1 MPRKTATT
9 GTRTPRKRPTPA
21 SISDTGT
28 DTETDTSPDTP
39 PSPARASPHP
49 SSFPQWHQHAQQLG
63 LTQSQMIWELHI
75 VHGRPMGE
83 TAHLLGLTAAQ
94 ATTLF
99 QEHRH
104 HTAST
109 APQSDEDLAAVREE
123 LRQRL
128 ISIIED
134 ASHPP
139 DDPRLLSI
147 RQRACEQIANLYGL
161 KIQRRPAPTTGT
173 GPTDS
178 KTAPYILPAELAP
191 LVEQHLLTLYGRS
204 QQITAA
210 RLASPLL

>member
-1 MPRKTATT
+1 MPKKAATVT
-9 GTRTPRKRPTPA
+9 TTTRTPRKRAATTPTA
-21 SISDTGT
+21 DT
-28 DTETDTSPDTP
+28 DTP
-39 PSPARASPHP
+39 PSPARASPSPHP

-75 VHGRPMGE
+75 VHGRPLGE
-83 TAHLLGLTAAQ
+83 TAHLLGLSIAQ
-94 ATTLF
+94 ATSLF

-134 ASHPP
+134 ASHPA

-161 KIQRRPAPTTGT
+161 KIQRRPATTSIST
-173 GPTDS
+173 TDS
-178 KTAPYILPAELAP
+178 KTAPYLLPAELAP

-204 QQITAA
+204 HQITAA
-210 RLASPLL
+210 RLAAPLL